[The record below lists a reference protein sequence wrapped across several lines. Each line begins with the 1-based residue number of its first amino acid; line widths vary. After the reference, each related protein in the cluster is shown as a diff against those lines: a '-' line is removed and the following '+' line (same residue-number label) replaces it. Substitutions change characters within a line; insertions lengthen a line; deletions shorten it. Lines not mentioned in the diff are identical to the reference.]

1 MSLTGGS
8 VDTEVRM
15 KKSVERSL
23 FDMGSQLEK
32 FYNAALFYEVDLENK
47 QLHSQK
53 IFEKV
58 FEYHELLSY
67 DDSQNDLRSRHL
79 ATLSKYMKEVSFS
92 LKTSRSYLSKEFF
105 ECLNSLCWSPTLL
118 FPDLEPQIYFH
129 SLENISE
136 IEGKILMGWGILD
149 TLTYSDTAK
158 KLILLSRHMERIR
171 YVSYLLYSTLLDDG
185 ELQYTWKALL
195 DLLSSADL
203 YVKKYSLP
211 ADIKHIA
218 ELLVFDRNFP
228 GSIDFSLRLAK
239 AYFDSIADEEYVN
252 EGDKVYHVDQ
262 IFADGLALLALYR
275 AIFFEKKAFSTEDL
289 RSVAL
294 GIYKSSLEIIIYITH
309 EIFRSSTQTMMLTD
323 RERTARKAFSGS
335 YPTSPAALHRYRMDE
350 KEQSDILI
358 KTFTPR
364 IWPR

>member
-1 MSLTGGS
+1 
-8 VDTEVRM
+8 M

-23 FDMGSQLEK
+23 FDMGAQLEK
-32 FYNAALFYEVDLENK
+32 FYNAALFCEVDLENK

-58 FEYHELLSY
+58 FEYHELLNY
-67 DDSQNDLRSRHL
+67 DDRGNDLRSRHL
-79 ATLSKYMKEVSFS
+79 GTLRKYMKEVSFS
-92 LKTSRSYLSKEFF
+92 LKTSRFYLSKEFF
-105 ECLNSLCWSPTLL
+105 ECLNGLCWSPIFI
-118 FPDLEPQIYFH
+118 FPDLDQQIYFH

-149 TLTYSDTAK
+149 TLTYTDTAK

-171 YVSYLLYSTLLDDG
+171 YVSYLLYNTLLDDD

-203 YVKKYSLP
+203 YVKKYALP
-211 ADIKHIA
+211 ADIRHIA

-239 AYFDSIADEEYVN
+239 AYFDSVADEEYVN
-252 EGDKVYHVDQ
+252 ESDKVDHVNE
-262 IFADGLALLALYR
+262 IFADALALLSLYKSV
-275 AIFFEKKAFSTEDL
+275 FFEKKVFSTEDL

-294 GIYKSSLEIIIYITH
+294 DVYRYSLEIIVYLTR
-309 EIFRSSTQTMMLTD
+309 EIFWDSAQSMMLTD
-323 RERTARKAFSGS
+323 RERTARRAFSGS
-335 YPTSPAALHRYRMDE
+335 YPVSPADLYRHRFVAE
-350 KEQSDILI
+350 KETDILT
-358 KTFTPR
+358 KTFMPR